1 MFPEAHAVARAW
13 DKPNFVTSMQIATVG
28 PFRDRVGLDAAFPA
42 PEASADRGRTHRLQQ
57 QWHTVDPLEL
67 EDAARDL
74 WRDERLRS
82 MPPEAAAVEWLK
94 PITER
99 PGSVDRAAASLEHL
113 TSRTGARYL
122 TCSCPESWFA
132 GPWATSSRIPPRRAL
147 DIFALGAPRQ
157 TRSSDLPKSKSR

>member
-1 MFPEAHAVARAW
+1 MLSKAHAVARAW
-13 DKPNFVTSMQIATVG
+13 HKANFVTSDAIATVE

-42 PEASADRGRTHRLQQ
+42 PEVSADRGRTHRLQQ

-82 MPPEAAAVEWLK
+82 MPPKAAAVEWLK

-99 PGSVDRAAASLEHL
+99 PGSVDRVVASLE
-113 TSRTGARYL
+113 
-122 TCSCPESWFA
+122 
-132 GPWATSSRIPPRRAL
+132 
-147 DIFALGAPRQ
+147 LGH
-157 TRSSDLPKSKSR
+157 T